1 MGQLHQEAAGRYCEG
16 VWAVRNV
23 LSLFN
28 GIGCGRVALQRAGIE
43 HGVFY
48 SSEVDKYAIQINDKN
63 HPDTVQLG
71 DVTKWREWD
80 IDWSSIDLIMAGSPC
95 QGFSMAGKGL
105 AFNDPRSALFFEF
118 VHILN
123 HVRAV
128 NPDVKFLLEN
138 VKMKKDYLD
147 IITSILGVEPVLINS
162 ALVSAQNRQRY
173 YWANWEFGQPEDKG
187 IMLEDII
194 EVNPKDIVYLSETT
208 VRRFLG
214 YGVKLM
220 DGTEDKA
227 KCLSAMEYVKNGKQ
241 GNYIIVHNLYG
252 GFKEKV
258 CRVFQDK
265 APTLRTSA
273 GGGHIPSVFCVL
285 KEVAQAIPLEWLRKL
300 VRKLTPIE
308 CERLQTLDDGYT
320 EGVSN
325 TQRYKALGNGW
336 TVDVIVHILK
346 NIGEE
351 K

>member
-1 MGQLHQEAAGRYCEG
+1 M
-16 VWAVRNV
+16 RNV

-187 IMLEDII
+187 IMLEDIVLEDALVDREKSRAI
-194 EVNPKDIVYLSETT
+194 IGSVGRTTTREYFTKNQGQMVFDAVMLS
-208 VRRFLG
+208 
-214 YGVKLM
+214 
-220 DGTEDKA
+220 
-227 KCLSAMEYVKNGKQ
+227 N
-241 GNYIIVHNLYG
+241 IYG
-252 GFKEKV
+252 GFKEKSP
-258 CRVFQDK
+258 RVHTGK
-265 APTLRTSA
+265 SVTIRTAS
-273 GGGHIPSVFCVL
+273 GGGHLPSVVISDL
-285 KEVAQAIPLEWLRKL
+285 VHSQKAIDYMNRQVKGG
-300 VRKLTPIE
+300 RRE
-308 CERLQTLDDGYT
+308 CR
-320 EGVSN
+320 
-325 TQRYKALGNGW
+325 RP
-336 TVDVIVHILK
+336 VH
-346 NIGEE
+346 
-351 K
+351 